1 MKIHDLEVFCTVAE
15 EESFVKAAHRLYIS
29 QSAVTQHIKKIE
41 TELGFPLL
49 IRNKHFVK
57 MTAQGEIFH
66 RAARDILLRYQQMLD
81 DCARES
87 GAEHTLRLSYVG
99 PSGAPYLTDLLKE
112 KKVDLVSYH
121 ESIDTTTANGR
132 LMLTMIAAINEFE
145 RQNILDRQA
154 EGIAE
159 AKKRGVY
166 KGRKKISIPNIG
178 THYERYMRRE
188 ITKPKL
194 AKELGI
200 TRVTLDRLFKEYLE
214 KQKEKGLI
222 NTGTPMEGQQTIKES
237 ENKENE

>member
-1 MKIHDLEVFCTVAE
+1 MRVAYIRVSSADQNLARQKEALKQYKIEKWYEEKISGKNMDRPQLQAMLDFIREGDIVYIHDF
-15 EESFVKAAHRLYIS
+15 SRLARS
-29 QSAVTQHIKKIE
+29 TKD
-41 TELGFPLL
+41 LL
-49 IRNKHFVK
+49 
-57 MTAQGEIFH
+57 
-66 RAARDILLRYQQMLD
+66 
-81 DCARES
+81 
-87 GAEHTLRLSYVG
+87 
-99 PSGAPYLTDLLKE
+99 YLTDLLKE

-121 ESIDTTTANGR
+121 ENIDTTTANGR

-200 TRVTLDRLFKEYLE
+200 TRVTLDRLFKEYLD

-222 NTGTPMEGQQTIKES
+222 NTGTPVEGQQAIKES
-237 ENKENE
+237 ENYDDE

>member
-1 MKIHDLEVFCTVAE
+1 MRVAYIRVSSADQNLARQKEALKQYKIEKWYEEKISGKNMDRPQLQAMLDFIREGDIVYIHDF
-15 EESFVKAAHRLYIS
+15 SRLARS
-29 QSAVTQHIKKIE
+29 TKD
-41 TELGFPLL
+41 LL
-49 IRNKHFVK
+49 
-57 MTAQGEIFH
+57 
-66 RAARDILLRYQQMLD
+66 
-81 DCARES
+81 
-87 GAEHTLRLSYVG
+87 
-99 PSGAPYLTDLLKE
+99 YLTDLLKE

-121 ESIDTTTANGR
+121 ENIDTTTANGR

-222 NTGTPMEGQQTIKES
+222 NSGTPMEGQQTIKES

>member
-1 MKIHDLEVFCTVAE
+1 MRVAYIRVSSADQNLARQKEALKQYKIEKWYEEKISGKNMDRPQLQAMLDFIREGDIVYIHDF
-15 EESFVKAAHRLYIS
+15 SRLARS
-29 QSAVTQHIKKIE
+29 TKD
-41 TELGFPLL
+41 LL
-49 IRNKHFVK
+49 
-57 MTAQGEIFH
+57 
-66 RAARDILLRYQQMLD
+66 
-81 DCARES
+81 
-87 GAEHTLRLSYVG
+87 
-99 PSGAPYLTDLLKE
+99 YLTDLLKE